1 MAYQI
6 KNIEELD
13 MIDFSNLEQKKET
26 VRKSID
32 NTKFIISNDTLI
44 GYSKEEMIEITN
56 SPEWESNEF

>member
-13 MIDFSNLEQKKET
+13 IIDFSNLEQKKET
-26 VRKSID
+26 VRKSLD